1 MPISQAQ
8 LIQEL
13 MDILDETF
21 EHHHGIFLDKGTSL
35 FETLEQIDH
44 RQASIPVGGK
54 CASLAAQVAH
64 ITFYLKVL
72 ERYFVANDTTP
83 ADWGAIWRDVE
94 QVTPEEWDEYRVNLQ
109 RTYRRVVAELKDVSE
124 WQSDPHLASALAI
137 AVHTAYHLGEIRQA
151 LCILPSSR

>member
-1 MPISQAQ
+1 MSISQAQ

-35 FETLEQIDH
+35 FETLERIDH

-64 ITFYLKVL
+64 VTFYLEVL

-94 QVTPEEWDEYRVNLQ
+94 QVTPEQWEEYKANLQ
-109 RTYRRVVAELKDVSE
+109 RTYRRIVAELKGVSE
-124 WQSDPHLASALAI
+124 WESDPQLASALAI

-151 LCILPSSR
+151 LCIIT